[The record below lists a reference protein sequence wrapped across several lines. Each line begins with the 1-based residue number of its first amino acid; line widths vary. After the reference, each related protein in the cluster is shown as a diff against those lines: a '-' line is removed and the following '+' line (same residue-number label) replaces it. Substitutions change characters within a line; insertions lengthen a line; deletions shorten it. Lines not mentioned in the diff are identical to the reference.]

1 MLKLPSRPVLLLA
14 AAALAAGGLGGCSRS
29 EPEVAEEANAAIE
42 QPVPDAAPPSPVAPP
57 SPASAPT
64 ADANSSAALP
74 PAAETAPDEQMLED
88 ASATGMTARASRD
101 EADAAETA
109 PADTDARQSED

>member
-1 MLKLPSRPVLLLA
+1 MLKPPSRPRLLLI

-29 EPEVAEEANAAIE
+29 EPEASPEANAVIE
-42 QPVPDAAPPSPVAPP
+42 QPVPDISSAGPVTPP
-57 SPASAPT
+57 PATAEPT
-64 ADANSSAALP
+64 ADANSSAAVP

-101 EADAAETA
+101 EGDAAETA
-109 PADTDARQSED
+109 PANTDAQQSED